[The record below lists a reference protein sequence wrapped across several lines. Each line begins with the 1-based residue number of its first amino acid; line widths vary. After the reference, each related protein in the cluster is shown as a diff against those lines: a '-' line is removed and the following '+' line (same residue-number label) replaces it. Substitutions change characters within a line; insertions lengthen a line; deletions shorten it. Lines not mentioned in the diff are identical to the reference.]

1 MKLTPEQLK
10 ELNELSLQE
19 KTDIIRK
26 IFKEY
31 PEIQNDPE
39 LIKLYKK
46 YGFKKTQQF
55 KNLINKTTNS

>member
-1 MKLTPEQLK
+1 MNLTPEQLK

-39 LIKLYKK
+39 LIKFYKK
-46 YGFKKTQQF
+46 HGFTKTQQF